1 MKRILSLLKKILI
14 FFNLIIKKKIEIKFS
29 NPKESKILLID
40 HIRELEVKKAL
51 MDSIEFETFDTRLSK
66 SDQDSYN
73 YVRKPRIFIN
83 LKIFYLIIY
92 YFFIKKVNSLYESYL
107 LAYVSITRPNLILDT
122 SHYGFLLKIHNFFP
136 RIKLFYILEKLF
148 SFQDNYKEFKN
159 KEKSFHYYLI
169 KFIKENK
176 NYNFG
181 NLYISLIGKRDL
193 DILKDIYPSII
204 KTKVNFI
211 IGGSFK
217 ANYIKKKNNLEK
229 NPTYDF
235 TYVSQI
241 MGDLLNKNKK
251 DDFRKI
257 HNDEADKVLSLL
269 SSYIKKNN
277 LSCQILLRSFGKEK
291 QDEMNFIKKYFGDYK
306 KITFKNRENDFSS
319 YHFILDTKVV
329 ISAHSQLTEE
339 AMILNKKAFF
349 VQIYTN
355 KIYKFYPNKYN
366 NFSSMWPWNID
377 NFDENFF
384 EKKMNELLKID
395 NKLFFNQNSKKI
407 EYMINSESN
416 LRDQILLLAR

>member
-1 MKRILSLLKKILI
+1 
-14 FFNLIIKKKIEIKFS
+14 
-29 NPKESKILLID
+29 
-40 HIRELEVKKAL
+40 
-51 MDSIEFETFDTRLSK
+51 
-66 SDQDSYN
+66 
-73 YVRKPRIFIN
+73 
-83 LKIFYLIIY
+83 
-92 YFFIKKVNSLYESYL
+92 
-107 LAYVSITRPNLILDT
+107 
-122 SHYGFLLKIHNFFP
+122 
-136 RIKLFYILEKLF
+136 
-148 SFQDNYKEFKN
+148 
-159 KEKSFHYYLI
+159 
-169 KFIKENK
+169 
-176 NYNFG
+176 
-181 NLYISLIGKRDL
+181 
-193 DILKDIYPSII
+193 
-204 KTKVNFI
+204 
-211 IGGSFK
+211 
-217 ANYIKKKNNLEK
+217 
-229 NPTYDF
+229 
-235 TYVSQI
+235 